1 MASHARHA
9 RHARTVPHPPPPF
22 ARNLVRVGLTVSAG
36 AALVA
41 GSAAGASAAGA
52 GQARAQFGRTDVL
65 AAVEGTHIAL
75 EKSLEGLTPVLKNLP
90 TDPLANTGV
99 DPLDNGARTQVADFK
114 PVGTSLA
121 TDPLA
126 KGGHV
131 GDLPVVGAAANL
143 LPSAGGS

>member
-41 GSAAGASAAGA
+41 GSAAGASAA

-114 PVGTSLA
+114 PVGTSVA

-131 GDLPVVGAAANL
+131 GDLPVVGAVANL
-143 LPSAGGS
+143 LPTDGS